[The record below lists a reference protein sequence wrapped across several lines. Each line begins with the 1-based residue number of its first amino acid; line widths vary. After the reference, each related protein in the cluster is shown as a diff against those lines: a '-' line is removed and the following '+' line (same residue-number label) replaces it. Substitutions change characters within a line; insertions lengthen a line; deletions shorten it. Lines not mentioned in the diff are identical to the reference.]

1 MWDSLQ
7 SWSAA
12 MDMDCLGKQSGV
24 TRGGNCFLCE
34 RATELH
40 GALPSG
46 DKPVDSLWFKIRG
59 QISRVT
65 L

>member
-1 MWDSLQ
+1 
-7 SWSAA
+7 